1 MKKGITKIT
10 SCIVISLVI
19 LAGFT
24 VMFSGTMDVQGEN
37 EKEEENMYYQF
48 VQNVSI
54 EENET
59 YSEEDIE
66 EELELLI
73 EALGLDDGPR
83 TNSEVDIMEWFASL
97 DEDDWEALLDMDE
110 DMEADGCGPVRHD
123 TNGAEGPREREDEIE
138 YNSPPGQIN
147 GGGGGGSGGG
157 SGDDDY
163 DDCPSWS
170 WATYL
175 DCYEAYIDA
184 GYSEQ
189 DASGHCAG
197 QCFDIPYPP
206 DEDEDE
212 EDDQGDYS
220 VHIYTAPIVGV
231 PVAARVTLT
240 EEATSDFAISTTVAT
255 TLSQTIVYG
264 LILSGVL
271 TGGVSVYLTGT
282 YIAYVTASA
291 SVCDYRNERL
301 ALYWVFGVP
310 QLPTTWCR

>member
-147 GGGGGGSGGG
+147 GGGGGGGSTDENNQCIMTCLGNGYSSSDCNCWCLGGDWCDSGG
-157 SGDDDY
+157 DDSSFPDPPE
-163 DDCPSWS
+163 DADCGIE
-170 WATYL
+170 YMEL
-175 DCYEAYIDA
+175 
-184 GYSEQ
+184 
-189 DASGHCAG
+189 
-197 QCFDIPYPP
+197 
-206 DEDEDE
+206 
-212 EDDQGDYS
+212 
-220 VHIYTAPIVGV
+220 
-231 PVAARVTLT
+231 
-240 EEATSDFAISTTVAT
+240 
-255 TLSQTIVYG
+255 YG
-264 LILSGVL
+264 LIIGYEIWCNKEASSYISTWCGGATAVSIVLAVFFKPLISIAIGCTSFSAHAFTCALSGK
-271 TGGVSVYLTGT
+271 GVVYYQMFGSP
-282 YIAYVTASA
+282 YVT
-291 SVCDYRNERL
+291 
-301 ALYWVFGVP
+301 
-310 QLPTTWCR
+310 WCHSE